1 MRARVLAILLVV
13 SMWPSAAE
21 SAELVVHWARFGD
34 VADSAGDRHASTPFG
49 GDDERGCTEHGCT
62 PMFHVCGCH
71 SGTMAPANTFAAVA
85 PIEAARRVSVAEPPA
100 HEGVSGPPP
109 ALRPPIV

>member
-34 VADSAGDRHASTPFG
+34 IADAQGDRHGSTPFG
-49 GDDERGCTEHGCT
+49 GDEDHGCTEHGCT
-62 PMFHVCGCH
+62 PMFHLCSCH
-71 SGTMAPANTFAAVA
+71 NGAMAPSDHVA
-85 PIEAARRVSVAEPPA
+85 IKTPVELPSVVPTAEPMVR
-100 HEGVSGPPP
+100 EGCADAAP